1 MKVCSF
7 EQFLTLVKIVRTGDA
22 MSMLGIRGLIYA
34 KRDQKKEKEERR
46 KKRKCGEAWRVS
58 RIERNQTGK
67 L

>member
-1 MKVCSF
+1 
-7 EQFLTLVKIVRTGDA
+7 